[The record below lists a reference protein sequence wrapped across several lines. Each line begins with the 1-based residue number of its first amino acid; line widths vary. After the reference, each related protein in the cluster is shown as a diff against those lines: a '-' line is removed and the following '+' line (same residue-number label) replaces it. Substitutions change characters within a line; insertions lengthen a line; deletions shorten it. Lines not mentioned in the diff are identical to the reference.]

1 VHVGIFLLGVL
12 YRYNISAYMFCQYGI
27 FVFDF
32 IDIVIGKISNSCGC
46 DVLSYPFLL
55 EFSKAFLLK

>member
-1 VHVGIFLLGVL
+1 
-12 YRYNISAYMFCQYGI
+12 MFWQYGI